1 MSPVFFTLC
10 ELYQI
15 PSLSEPLESDLHA
28 FVTENVINDEIMN
41 VFENSEKVQR
51 EGLFLRKRS
60 FSNSSQDDLPK
71 YDTFVDIKPNTASYT
86 IIPKVLAVA

>member
-1 MSPVFFTLC
+1 M
-10 ELYQI
+10 
-15 PSLSEPLESDLHA
+15 HA
-28 FVTENVINDEIMN
+28 FVTENFTNDEIMN

-60 FSNSSQDDLPK
+60 FSNNSQDDLPK
-71 YDTFVDIKPNTASYT
+71 CDTFVEITPNTASYT